1 MAGVFVSYIVPCY
14 NVQAYLPTCLE
25 SLRKQRIPEA
35 ELEFVLVNDGSTDG
49 TLALIRQFAA
59 EDSRVVVIDQP
70 NQGVCAARNHGLAVA
85 KGVYVFFLD
94 GDDWLTDNASDA
106 MYRFCRDSMPDI
118 ALFNNY
124 KIQEGKTE
132 GEVWIDCT
140 RHIDSGIYSKVEY
153 LERTTYFPL
162 SLKLYRRTFLM
173 AHEID
178 FDRQLVA
185 GEFYTF
191 FIHALVRARTVGISP
206 EFVMYYLKRK
216 GDSATT
222 SISVERDSTVID
234 TLHVVNGY
242 VQRFCPQLQEKRAYL
257 SSSFWLVTSFAV
269 IKYVGRTR
277 YRKEI
282 GQLMDKVRADEEY
295 RTLLQYF
302 TGKGLSRSKHT
313 LLALAIRFLPPRAAY
328 FLIRQYY
335 KFATRK
341 NWD

>member
-14 NVQAYLPTCLE
+14 NIQAYLPKCLE
-25 SLRKQRIPEA
+25 SLHKQQIPEGDV
-35 ELEFVLVNDGSTDG
+35 EFVLVNDGSTDG
-49 TLALIRQFAA
+49 TLDILRQFAA
-59 EDSRVVVIDQP
+59 QDNRAVVIDKP

-85 KGVYVFFLD
+85 KGTYVFFLD
-94 GDDWLTDNASDA
+94 GDDWLTDNASEV
-106 MYRFCRDSMPDI
+106 MERFCRDSLPDI

-132 GEVWIDCT
+132 GEVWIDCM
-140 RHIDSGIYSKVEY
+140 RHIAPGVYPQRTY
-153 LERTTYFPL
+153 LEKTRYFPI
-162 SLKLYRRTFLM
+162 SFKLFRREFLLD
-173 AHEID
+173 HQIG
-178 FDRQLVA
+178 FDEQLVA
-185 GEFYTF
+185 GELYTF
-191 FIHALVRARTVGISP
+191 FIHALVQAQTVGISP

-222 SISVERDSTVID
+222 AISVERDGAVID

-242 VQRFCPQLQEKRAYL
+242 VQRFCPQLREKRAYL
-257 SSSFWLVTSFAV
+257 TSSFWLVTSFAV

-282 GQLMDKVRADEEY
+282 GQLMDKVRADEDY

-335 KFATRK
+335 KLATRK
-341 NWD
+341 NID